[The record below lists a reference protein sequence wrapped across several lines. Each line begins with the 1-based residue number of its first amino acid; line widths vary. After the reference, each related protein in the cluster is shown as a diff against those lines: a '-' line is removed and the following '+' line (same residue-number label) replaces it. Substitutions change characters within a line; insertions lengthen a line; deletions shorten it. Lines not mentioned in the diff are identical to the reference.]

1 MQYLVIFIKG
11 MMMGAA
17 DIIPGISGGTVALI
31 TGIYEKLLKS
41 INSISWKTIVQ
52 VKKNGLKFVWKKING
67 RFLLTL
73 LSGIITSILLFSWIL
88 EWLFK
93 NESIALWSFFFG
105 ILLASFI
112 FLIKIEIQK
121 KTISFF
127 SLLIGIFLSY
137 QITKITPS
145 SIQTVSPWYIFV
157 TGFFGITA
165 MILPGISGAY
175 ILLLMGVYQTILT
188 NIRQAQQLIFSFNK
202 EVLMDVVQVLG
213 IFFLGIIFGIKF
225 FTKFLTFIFENYRR
239 YTMSFLIGLM
249 IGSLN
254 KIWPWQNITKK
265 NNSIIDHQM
274 IPVFPQNYNGGDP
287 EMNKAIVFLFLGF
300 ISIFI
305 LEKIKSFIEN
315 SDFTK

>member
-145 SIQTVSPWYIFV
+145 SIQSVSHWYIFV

-175 ILLLMGVYQTILT
+175 ILLLMGVYHTILT

-202 EVLMDVVQVLG
+202 EVLIDVAQVLG

-225 FTKFLTFIFENYRR
+225 FTKFLTFILENYRR

-254 KIWPWQNITKK
+254 KIWPWQNITNK

-287 EMNKAIVFLFLGF
+287 EMNKAIAFLFLGF

-305 LEKIKSFIEN
+305 LEKVKSFFKN

>member
-1 MQYLVIFIKG
+1 
-11 MMMGAA
+11 MMGAA

-127 SLLIGIFLSY
+127 SLLIGIFISY
-137 QITKITPS
+137 QITKIAPS
-145 SIQTVSPWYIFV
+145 SIQTVSLWYIFIS
-157 TGFFGITA
+157 GFFGITA

-175 ILLLMGVYQTILT
+175 ILLLMGVYQIILS
-188 NIRQAQQLIFSFNK
+188 NIRKAQQLIFNFNE
-202 EVLMDVVQVLG
+202 EVFLDVAQVLG
-213 IFFLGIIFGIKF
+213 IFFLGIILGIKF
-225 FTKFLTFIFENYRR
+225 FTKLLTFLLDNYRN
-239 YTMSFLIGLM
+239 YVMSFLIGLM

-254 KIWPWQNITKK
+254 KIWPWQNAINE
-265 NNSIIDHQM
+265 NNLIENNQMVPVLPHQ
-274 IPVFPQNYNGGDP
+274 YSGDDP
-287 EMNKAIVFLFLGF
+287 ELSKAITFIFLGF
-300 ISIFI
+300 ALIFF
-305 LEKIKSFIEN
+305 LEKIKSF
-315 SDFTK
+315 FKK

>member
-175 ILLLMGVYQTILT
+175 ILLLMGVYQTILS

-202 EVLMDVVQVLG
+202 EVLIDVAQVLG

-225 FTKFLTFIFENYRR
+225 FTKFLTFILENYRR

-254 KIWPWQNITKK
+254 KIWPWQNIIKK

-287 EMNKAIVFLFLGF
+287 EMNKAITFLFLGL

-305 LEKIKSFIEN
+305 LEKVKSFFEN

>member
-145 SIQTVSPWYIFV
+145 SIQSVSHWYIFV

-175 ILLLMGVYQTILT
+175 ILLLMGVYQTILS
-188 NIRQAQQLIFSFNK
+188 NIRQAQQLIFNFDK
-202 EVLMDVVQVLG
+202 EVFVDVAQVLG
-213 IFFLGIIFGIKF
+213 IFFFGIILGIKF
-225 FTKFLTFIFENYRR
+225 FTKLLTFLLDNYRR

-254 KIWPWQNITKK
+254 KIWPWQNIIKK

-287 EMNKAIVFLFLGF
+287 EMNKAITFIFGTYFDFYFRKSQIFL
-300 ISIFI
+300 
-305 LEKIKSFIEN
+305 
-315 SDFTK
+315 

>member
-127 SLLIGIFLSY
+127 SLLIGIFISY
-137 QITKITPS
+137 QITKIAPS
-145 SIQTVSPWYIFV
+145 SIQTVSLWYIFIS
-157 TGFFGITA
+157 GFFGITA

-175 ILLLMGVYQTILT
+175 ILLLMGVYQIILS
-188 NIRQAQQLIFSFNK
+188 NIRKAQQLIFNFNE
-202 EVLMDVVQVLG
+202 EVFLDVAQVLG
-213 IFFLGIIFGIKF
+213 IFFLGIILGIKF
-225 FTKFLTFIFENYRR
+225 FTKLLTFLLDNYRN
-239 YTMSFLIGLM
+239 YVMSFLIGLM

-254 KIWPWQNITKK
+254 KIWPWQNAVNKSNLIE
-265 NNSIIDHQM
+265 NNQM
-274 IPVFPQNYNGGDP
+274 VPVLPHHYSGDDP
-287 EMNKAIVFLFLGF
+287 ELSKAITFLFLGF
-300 ISIFI
+300 ASIFF
-305 LEKIKSFIEN
+305 LEKIKSF
-315 SDFTK
+315 FKK

>member
-1 MQYLVIFIKG
+1 
-11 MMMGAA
+11 
-17 DIIPGISGGTVALI
+17 
-31 TGIYEKLLKS
+31 
-41 INSISWKTIVQ
+41 
-52 VKKNGLKFVWKKING
+52 
-67 RFLLTL
+67 
-73 LSGIITSILLFSWIL
+73 
-88 EWLFK
+88 
-93 NESIALWSFFFG
+93 
-105 ILLASFI
+105 
-112 FLIKIEIQK
+112 
-121 KTISFF
+121 
-127 SLLIGIFLSY
+127 
-137 QITKITPS
+137 
-145 SIQTVSPWYIFV
+145 
-157 TGFFGITA
+157 

-175 ILLLMGVYQTILT
+175 ILLLMGVYQIILS

-202 EVLMDVVQVLG
+202 EVLIDVAQVLG

-225 FTKFLTFIFENYRR
+225 FTKFLTFILENYRR

-254 KIWPWQNITKK
+254 KIWPWQNITNK

-305 LEKIKSFIEN
+305 LEKSNLSLKN

>member
-145 SIQTVSPWYIFV
+145 SIQSVSHWYIFV

-175 ILLLMGVYQTILT
+175 ILLLMGVYHTILT

-202 EVLMDVVQVLG
+202 EVLIDVAQVLG

-225 FTKFLTFIFENYRR
+225 FTKFLTFILENYRR

-254 KIWPWQNITKK
+254 KIWPWQNIIEK

-274 IPVFPQNYNGGDP
+274 IPVFPHNYNGGDP
-287 EMNKAIVFLFLGF
+287 EMNKAIAFLFLGF

-305 LEKIKSFIEN
+305 LEKVKSFFKN

>member
-175 ILLLMGVYQTILT
+175 ILLLMGVYHTILT

-202 EVLMDVVQVLG
+202 EVLIDVAQVLG

-225 FTKFLTFIFENYRR
+225 FTKFLTFILENYRR

-254 KIWPWQNITKK
+254 KIWPWQNITNK

-287 EMNKAIVFLFLGF
+287 EMNKAIAFLFLGF

-305 LEKIKSFIEN
+305 LEKVKSFFKN

>member
-1 MQYLVIFIKG
+1 MQYLVIFVKG

-52 VKKNGLKFVWKKING
+52 VKKNGLKFVWEKING

-73 LSGIITSILLFSWIL
+73 LSGIISSILLFSWIL
-88 EWLFK
+88 EWLFI

-175 ILLLMGVYQTILT
+175 ILLLMGVYQIILS

-202 EVLMDVVQVLG
+202 EVLIDVAQVLG
-213 IFFLGIIFGIKF
+213 IFFWVL
-225 FTKFLTFIFENYRR
+225 Y
-239 YTMSFLIGLM
+239 
-249 IGSLN
+249 
-254 KIWPWQNITKK
+254 
-265 NNSIIDHQM
+265 
-274 IPVFPQNYNGGDP
+274 
-287 EMNKAIVFLFLGF
+287 
-300 ISIFI
+300 
-305 LEKIKSFIEN
+305 LE
-315 SDFTK
+315 

>member
-73 LSGIITSILLFSWIL
+73 VSGIITSILLFSWIL

-202 EVLMDVVQVLG
+202 EVLMDVIQVLG

-225 FTKFLTFIFENYRR
+225 FTKFLTFILENYRR

-315 SDFTK
+315 NDFAK

>member
-145 SIQTVSPWYIFV
+145 SIQSVSHWYIFV

-175 ILLLMGVYQTILT
+175 ILLLMGVYHTILT

-202 EVLMDVVQVLG
+202 EVLIDVAQVLG

-225 FTKFLTFIFENYRR
+225 FTKFLTFILENYRR

-254 KIWPWQNITKK
+254 KIWPWQNITNK

-315 SDFTK
+315 SDFAK